1 MTRIEEIPY
10 MTAEVYSPEY
20 GGKSFPIPDMMG
32 EIADMR
38 NIEDSF
44 DYVVSHLECADQR
57 EHIRPHK
64 AAYCKRLKKL
74 LSSGQFRV
82 TEKDIRT
89 LEVKDGPK
97 ARIVQ
102 CPTVFH
108 RVGCHAVMVPFER
121 HTYPTLINNT
131 AASIKGRGMHW
142 LHQIIEEDLVA
153 DPEGMK
159 MYYQSDIYHYYDCI
173 SQEIMMRQVRE
184 YTIDP
189 LVLPIVDNFIT
200 LLKQGLSKGLRSS
213 QCLANLH
220 LNGVDH
226 KMCKVVKYHLIDDP
240 TVEGGKGVAVSGEGE
255 LKINGKRIRYHYY
268 RYCDDIVIF
277 ASTAKEL
284 WILRNY
290 LAGLLSELGLTIK
303 PSEAVRPIT
312 EGLDYLGFDTFKPT
326 LTKTK
331 NCGEVLLPY
340 SRIRKRTK
348 KKFARKMSEV
358 KSRKRRQVLIGSF
371 FGMAAHADCRH
382 LLKTLL
388 TTAEY
393 KKLKHKRK
401 MRDFGDFKISP
412 MTLNGKKNFKGTKIS
427 PRDLH
432 GHGFIVNDFERGLVA
447 KRDQEDYMRRLQ
459 DAALRNVPAELV
471 SSPKEKYLLQV
482 IYHPKLEEIWRDHS
496 VNIGDEKEKAENRKR
511 SLARLKSMLDD
522 LTLRGELPKLLNK
535 MWTGD
540 REIWHTIDDLD
551 KSGEIPFFVSVEMDF
566 TGQYPKANLVS
577 ATRFGMRSPTPEETD
592 LLLSTLNLK

>member
-10 MTAEVYSPEY
+10 MTAEVYSPQY
-20 GGKSFPIPDMMG
+20 GGKRYPIPDMMG

-82 TEKDIRT
+82 TKKDIRT
-89 LEVKDGPK
+89 LEVTDGPK

-121 HTYPTLINNT
+121 HTYPTLITNT

-200 LLKQGLSKGLRSS
+200 LLKQGLSKGLRAS

-240 TVEGGKGVAVSGEGE
+240 TIEGGKGVAVSGEGE

-268 RYCDDIVIF
+268 RYCDDIVMF
-277 ASTAKEL
+277 ASIAKEL
-284 WILRNY
+284 WISRNY
-290 LAGLLSELGLTIK
+290 LAGLLAELGLTIK

-312 EGLDYLGFDTFKPT
+312 EGLDNLGFDTFKPT

-348 KKFARKMSEV
+348 KKFARKMSKV

-401 MRDFGDFKISP
+401 MKQFGDIKLAPVTID
-412 MTLNGKKNFKGTKIS
+412 GKKNFRGIKVY
-427 PRDLH
+427 PRDLDKQA
-432 GHGFIVNDFERGLVA
+432 FIIVDFERDMPPKREKEAYRQRLQEAAVKGISADLVEKPKTKYIVQVIFQNTLRKLWTGNRELWGVLEQLEEADSLPLFVAGEVEFSEGFPKLFLVA
-447 KRDQEDYMRRLQ
+447 PSKYGYTAPSDEELNRLLTQ
-459 DAALRNVPAELV
+459 FD
-471 SSPKEKYLLQV
+471 
-482 IYHPKLEEIWRDHS
+482 
-496 VNIGDEKEKAENRKR
+496 
-511 SLARLKSMLDD
+511 LKHYI
-522 LTLRGELPKLLNK
+522 K
-535 MWTGD
+535 
-540 REIWHTIDDLD
+540 H
-551 KSGEIPFFVSVEMDF
+551 
-566 TGQYPKANLVS
+566 
-577 ATRFGMRSPTPEETD
+577 
-592 LLLSTLNLK
+592 

>member
-10 MTAEVYSPEY
+10 MTAEVYSPQY
-20 GGKSFPIPDMMG
+20 GGKRYPIPDMMG

-82 TEKDIRT
+82 TKKDIRT
-89 LEVKDGPK
+89 LEVTDGPK

-121 HTYPTLINNT
+121 HTYPTLITNT

-200 LLKQGLSKGLRSS
+200 LLKQGLSKGLRAS

-240 TVEGGKGVAVSGEGE
+240 TIEGGKGVAVSGEGE

-268 RYCDDIVIF
+268 RYCDDIVMF

-290 LAGLLSELGLTIK
+290 LAGLLAELGLTIK

-326 LTKTK
+326 LKKTK

-358 KSRKRRQVLIGSF
+358 KSKKRRQVLIGSF
-371 FGMAAHADCRH
+371 FSMAAHADCRH

-401 MRDFGDFKISP
+401 MIEFGDIKLKP
-412 MTLNGKKNFKGTKIS
+412 TRLNGKKNFKGAKIY
-427 PRDLH
+427 PRELDRQAF
-432 GHGFIVNDFERGLVA
+432 FIVDFERDLIPKWAQDEYQRKLQEAATNGLNP
-447 KRDQEDYMRRLQ
+447 DL
-459 DAALRNVPAELV
+459 VPK
-471 SSPKEKYLLQV
+471 PTTKYLLQIV
-482 IYHPKLEEIWRDHS
+482 YENKARKL
-496 VNIGDEKEKAENRKR
+496 
-511 SLARLKSMLDD
+511 
-522 LTLRGELPKLLNK
+522 
-535 MWTGD
+535 WTGD
-540 REIWHTIDDLD
+540 RELWDILEQYEEADGLPVYVV
-551 KSGEIPFFVSVEMDF
+551 GEVDFSERFPKLSFVS
-566 TGQYPKANLVS
+566 PKKYGL
-577 ATRFGMRSPTPEETD
+577 TSPSDAELD
-592 LLLSTLNLK
+592 RLLTQLNLKQQL

>member
-10 MTAEVYSPEY
+10 MTAEVYSPKY

-57 EHIRPHK
+57 EKIRPHK

-240 TVEGGKGVAVSGEGE
+240 AVEGGKGVAVSGEGE

-290 LAGLLSELGLTIK
+290 LAGLLAELGLTIK

-401 MRDFGDFKISP
+401 MIEFGDIKLEPTRF
-412 MTLNGKKNFKGTKIS
+412 NGKKNFRGAKIY
-427 PRDLH
+427 PRDLDRQAF
-432 GHGFIVNDFERGLVA
+432 FIVDFERDLPPKWAQNEYQRNLQEAASKGLNP
-447 KRDQEDYMRRLQ
+447 DL
-459 DAALRNVPAELV
+459 VPKPV
-471 SSPKEKYLLQV
+471 TKYLLQIV
-482 IYHPKLEEIWRDHS
+482 FENKARKL
-496 VNIGDEKEKAENRKR
+496 
-511 SLARLKSMLDD
+511 
-522 LTLRGELPKLLNK
+522 
-535 MWTGD
+535 WTGD
-540 REIWHTIDDLD
+540 RELWHILEQYEKADGLPMYVV
-551 KSGEIPFFVSVEMDF
+551 GEVDF
-566 TGQYPKANLVS
+566 SERFPKLNLVS
-577 ATRFGMRSPTPEETD
+577 PKKYGLTKPSDEELD
-592 LLLSTLNLK
+592 RLLIQLNLKQL

>member
-1 MTRIEEIPY
+1 MTRTEEIPY
-10 MTAEVYSPEY
+10 MTAEVYSPLY
-20 GGKSFPIPDMMG
+20 GGKRFPIPDMMG

-89 LEVKDGPK
+89 LEVTDGPK

-121 HTYPTLINNT
+121 HTYPTLITNT

-200 LLKQGLSKGLRSS
+200 LLKQGLSKGLRAS

-240 TVEGGKGVAVSGEGE
+240 TIEGGKGVAVSGEGE

-268 RYCDDIVIF
+268 RYCDDIVMF

-290 LAGLLSELGLTIK
+290 LAGLLAELGLTIK

-358 KSRKRRQVLIGSF
+358 KSKKRRQVLIGSF

-401 MRDFGDFKISP
+401 MKEFGDIKLKP
-412 MTLNGKKNFKGTKIS
+412 TKLNGKKNFKGAKIY
-427 PRDLH
+427 PRELDRQA
-432 GHGFIVNDFERGLVA
+432 FIIVDFERDLPPKWAQEEYQRKLQEAATSGMNPDLV
-447 KRDQEDYMRRLQ
+447 
-459 DAALRNVPAELV
+459 
-471 SSPKEKYLLQV
+471 PKPTTKYLLQIV
-482 IYHPKLEEIWRDHS
+482 YENKARKL
-496 VNIGDEKEKAENRKR
+496 
-511 SLARLKSMLDD
+511 
-522 LTLRGELPKLLNK
+522 
-535 MWTGD
+535 WTGD
-540 REIWHTIDDLD
+540 RELWDILEQYEEADGLPVYVV
-551 KSGEIPFFVSVEMDF
+551 GEVDFSERFPKLSFVS
-566 TGQYPKANLVS
+566 PKKYGL
-577 ATRFGMRSPTPEETD
+577 TSPSDAELD
-592 LLLSTLNLK
+592 RLLTQLNLKQQL

>member
-1 MTRIEEIPY
+1 MTRTEEIPY
-10 MTAEVYSPEY
+10 MTAEVYSPRY
-20 GGKSFPIPDMMG
+20 GGKRFPIPDMMG

-57 EHIRPHK
+57 ENIRPHK

-82 TEKDIRT
+82 TDKDIRT

-97 ARIVQ
+97 VRIVQ

-121 HTYPTLINNT
+121 YTYPTLITNT

-142 LHQIIEEDLVA
+142 LHQIIEEDLIA
-153 DPEGMK
+153 DLEGMK

-173 SQEIMMRQVRE
+173 NQEIMMRQTRE
-184 YTIDP
+184 YTSDP
-189 LVLPIVDNFIT
+189 LLLPIIDNFIT
-200 LLKQGLSKGLRSS
+200 LLKQGLSKGLRAS

-268 RYCDDIVIF
+268 RYCDDIVMF

-290 LAGLLSELGLTIK
+290 LAGLLAELGLTIK

-358 KSRKRRQVLIGSF
+358 KSKKRRQVLIGSF

-401 MRDFGDFKISP
+401 MKEFGDIKLKP
-412 MTLNGKKNFKGTKIS
+412 TRLNGKKNFKGAKIY
-427 PRDLH
+427 PRELDRQA
-432 GHGFIVNDFERGLVA
+432 FIIVDFERDLPPKWAQEEYQRKLQEAATSGMNPDLV
-447 KRDQEDYMRRLQ
+447 
-459 DAALRNVPAELV
+459 
-471 SSPKEKYLLQV
+471 PKPTTKYLLQIV
-482 IYHPKLEEIWRDHS
+482 YENKARKL
-496 VNIGDEKEKAENRKR
+496 
-511 SLARLKSMLDD
+511 
-522 LTLRGELPKLLNK
+522 
-535 MWTGD
+535 WTGD
-540 REIWHTIDDLD
+540 RELWDILEQYEEADGLPVYVV
-551 KSGEIPFFVSVEMDF
+551 GEVDFSERFPKLSFVS
-566 TGQYPKANLVS
+566 PKKYGL
-577 ATRFGMRSPTPEETD
+577 TSPSDAELD
-592 LLLSTLNLK
+592 RLLTQLNLKQQL